1 MIMTDSFYSKYKG
14 EIILLIVT
22 LLWSAT
28 FVIVKES
35 LNNISTM
42 LFLGLRFLIAGVIL
56 LPIVI
61 RKKLDWKNSNLVPP
75 LILGVLLFLGFSTQT
90 LGLKYTSATK
100 SAFLTGTAVAIIPI
114 LQLFIEK
121 KRPKTGSVIG
131 VAVVLIGILF
141 LSGGNSIMTL
151 LNDIATNFNLGDF
164 LTLICAFFFAGYVVY
179 LDMLSSKYNFW
190 MLLIIQIGVS
200 TFLAFVAAFVFD
212 IIDYETLQI
221 NFSNKLGYA
230 ILYTAIFATLVTTT
244 LQTKYQ
250 KLVSPTKAGI
260 VYSFEPIFAA
270 IIAYIFLSE
279 RITSFGLL
287 GATLIFVGLI
297 VSESYDGIVSNLR
310 KSA

>member
-1 MIMTDSFYSKYKG
+1 MNNNTFYSKYKG
-14 EIILLIVT
+14 EVILLIVT

-35 LNNISTM
+35 LENISSM
-42 LFLGLRFLIAGVIL
+42 LFIGLRFLIAGVIL

-61 RKKLDWKNSNLVPP
+61 RKKLDWKKFNLIPP
-75 LILGVLLFLGFSTQT
+75 LFLGLLLFLGFSTQT

-114 LQLFIEK
+114 LQLLIEK

-131 VAVVLIGILF
+131 VTVVLLGILF
-141 LSGGNSIMTL
+141 LSGGNSIVNL
-151 LNDIATNFNLGDF
+151 LNDIATNFNLGDL
-164 LTLICAFFFAGYVVY
+164 LTLVCAIFFAGYVVY
-179 LDMLSSKYNFW
+179 LDMLSSRYNFW
-190 MLLIIQIGVS
+190 MLLIVQIGVS
-200 TFLAFVAAFVFD
+200 SLLAFIAAFVFD

-221 NFSNKLGYA
+221 NYSNKLGYS

-250 KLVSPTKAGI
+250 KLISPTKAGI

-270 IIAYIFLSE
+270 IFAYILISE
-279 RITSFGLL
+279 RITPFGLL
-287 GATLIFVGLI
+287 GATLIFCGLI
-297 VSESYDGIVSNLR
+297 ISESYDLIINNLR
-310 KSA
+310 KSS

>member
-1 MIMTDSFYSKYKG
+1 MTDSFYKKYQG
-14 EIILLIVT
+14 ELLLLFVT

-35 LNNISTM
+35 LENISSM
-42 LFLGLRFLIAGVIL
+42 LFIGLRFLIAGVIL

-61 RKKLDWKNSNLVPP
+61 RKKLDWKNSNLIPP
-75 LILGVLLFLGFSTQT
+75 LFLGLLLFLGFSTQT

-131 VAVVLIGILF
+131 VIVVLLGILF
-141 LSGGNSIMTL
+141 LSGGNSIITL
-151 LNDIATNFNLGDF
+151 LNDIVTNFNRGDF
-164 LTLICAFFFAGYVVY
+164 LTLICAIFFAGYVVY
-179 LDMLSSKYNFW
+179 LDMLSSRYNFW
-190 MLLIIQIGVS
+190 MLLIVQIGVS
-200 TFLAFVAAFVFD
+200 SLLAFIFAFVFD

-221 NFSNKLGYA
+221 NYSNQLGYG

-270 IIAYIFLSE
+270 IIAYIFISE
-279 RITSFGLL
+279 RITPFGLV
-287 GATLIFVGLI
+287 GAILIFVGLI
-297 VSESYDGIVSNLR
+297 VSESYDFIISNLR
-310 KSA
+310 KSFK